1 MSENLQATRGRTIVV
16 GGGTAG
22 CIVAARLSED
32 PRAEVIVL
40 EAGVDYPTLAA
51 TPAGVLDAKYVPM
64 RGHSPEVDPKH
75 DWGLTI
81 DMAGTTIVVPQA
93 KLIGG
98 GSAINGA
105 IALRG
110 ASADYREWVEAGN
123 PDWNFEAVSDT
134 FRRLETDTT
143 KDAAN
148 HGSDGPFPI
157 TRATDDELAP
167 LQRAFIEAAR
177 SVGAE
182 PVADFNAPDVEGVGR
197 VPQAR
202 TGAMRVS
209 TALSHLNPVRDRPNL
224 EVRAQ
229 TEVARVLFDGSR
241 ACGVELLDGSVLEA
255 DEVILSAGAIMTPAI
270 LQRSGVGPHDLLQA
284 HGIEVVAD
292 LPVGENLADHCCVPL
307 LAPPLNDAWRPSD
320 FSLQTAWRYS
330 TDVQPGTLDAQL
342 TMFSYLD
349 ARTNDEGGRGMA
361 GSASK
366 GIANVAG
373 VGCVINKPRSVGRVA
388 IRSSAAGE
396 MPSVEPRY
404 LSAEVDMAVMKQ
416 IVRDG
421 WRVVTASP
429 LAEMLGTPIGVDEGV
444 IADDEALERFISD
457 TVASGYHFTGTAKM
471 ADPEHGG
478 VVDQRGNVHGV
489 SNLRVIDASILP
501 TPNCSSRRRR
511 RCSARSPGRS
521 PPRTAPSGKSPP
533 RRTRTSNHR
542 QPPRSGRPSRPSSSE
557 SATLWP
563 HARSTPRSECRPTGT
578 TARSTS
584 TSRRLPDARASA

>member
-1 MSENLQATRGRTIVV
+1 M

-32 PRAEVIVL
+32 ARAEVMVL
-40 EAGVDYPTLAA
+40 EAGVDYPTLDE

-64 RGHSPEVDPKH
+64 RGHAPEVDPKH

-81 DMAGTTIVVPQA
+81 EMAGTTIVVPQA

-110 ASADYREWVEAGN
+110 ASADYREWAEAGN
-123 PDWNFEAVSDT
+123 PEWDFEAVSDT
-134 FRRLETDTT
+134 FRRLESDTAE
-143 KDAAN
+143 DAVN
-148 HGSDGPFPI
+148 HGDAGPFPI

-167 LQRAFIEAAR
+167 LQRAFLEAAQ
-177 SVGAE
+177 SVGAQ

-202 TGAMRVS
+202 VGGTRVS
-209 TALSHLNPVRDRPNL
+209 TALSYLNPVRDRPNL
-224 EVRAQ
+224 EVRAEA
-229 TEVARVLFDGSR
+229 EVARVLFDGDR
-241 ACGVELLDGSVLEA
+241 AYGVELLDGSVLEA
-255 DEVILSAGAIMTPAI
+255 DEVILSAGAIATPAI
-270 LQRSGVGPHDLLQA
+270 LQRSGVGPRALLES

-307 LAPPLNDAWRPSD
+307 LAPPVADAWRPSD

-361 GSASK
+361 GSAND

-388 IRSSAAGE
+388 IRSSAPGV
-396 MPSVEPRY
+396 MPAVDPDY

-429 LAEMLGTPIGVDEGV
+429 LAEMLGTPIGVDERI
-444 IADDEALERFISD
+444 IADDAALERFITD

-471 ADPEHGG
+471 ADREHGG
-478 VVDQRGNVHGV
+478 VVDQHGNVYGV
-489 SNLRVIDASILP
+489 SNLRVVDASILP
-501 TPNCSSRRRR
+501 TIPAANPMLAIVMAAEHIMAAEHV
-511 RCSARSPGRS
+511 SA
-521 PPRTAPSGKSPP
+521 A
-533 RRTRTSNHR
+533 
-542 QPPRSGRPSRPSSSE
+542 
-557 SATLWP
+557 
-563 HARSTPRSECRPTGT
+563 
-578 TARSTS
+578 
-584 TSRRLPDARASA
+584 